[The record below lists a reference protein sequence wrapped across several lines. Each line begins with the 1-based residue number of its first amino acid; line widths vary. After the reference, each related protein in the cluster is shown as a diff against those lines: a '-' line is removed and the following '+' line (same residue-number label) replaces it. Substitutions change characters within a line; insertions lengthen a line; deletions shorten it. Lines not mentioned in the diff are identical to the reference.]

1 MEYQLHLK
9 LLVKAIVEVLTPHT
23 NSPLLAIA
31 PFTVPRR
38 DLDKPV
44 TVRREV
50 LKVVAELCRSGNP
63 EFRLATVLEI
73 LNPEGDP
80 QRRWSIEAA
89 VFRMHRGDK
98 GRVPEIVRV
107 GRGLYRKL

>member
-1 MEYQLHLK
+1 MS
-9 LLVKAIVEVLTPHT
+9 IPHT
-23 NSPLLAIA
+23 NSPLLPIV

-50 LKVVAELCRSGNP
+50 LKVIDELRSDGST
-63 EFRLATVLEI
+63 EFRLATVQGI

-80 QRRWSIEAA
+80 QRRWSIDAA

-98 GRVPEIVRV
+98 GRPPEIARVR
-107 GRGLYRKL
+107 RGVYRKP